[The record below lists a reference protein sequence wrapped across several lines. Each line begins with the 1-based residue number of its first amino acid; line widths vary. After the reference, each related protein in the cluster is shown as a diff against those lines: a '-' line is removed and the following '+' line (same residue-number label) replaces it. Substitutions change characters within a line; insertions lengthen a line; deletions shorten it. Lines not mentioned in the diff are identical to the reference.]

1 MIKIEFPFNHDSE
14 GLNMKTKAWTLALL
28 TVLLMILLAA
38 CGGGE
43 KQQPETGGETTP
55 PAQQEEQTGEQPQEE
70 GDFSEAQAIFKNQCV
85 SCHGADLQGTM
96 PNTNLTQVGSRL
108 SQEEIAQ
115 VITNGR
121 NIMPSFEGKLSEEE
135 IDMLAAWLATKK

>member
-1 MIKIEFPFNHDSE
+1 
-14 GLNMKTKAWTLALL
+14 MKKKTWTLALL
-28 TVLLMILLAA
+28 TALLMILLAA

-43 KQQPETGGETTP
+43 EQQPETGGETTP
-55 PAQQEEQTGEQPQEE
+55 PAQQEEQTGEQTQEE
-70 GDFSEAQAIFKNQCV
+70 GDFSEAQAIFQNQCV

-96 PNTNLTQVGSRL
+96 ANTNLTQVGSRL

-121 NIMPSFEGKLSEEE
+121 NIMPSFKGKLSEEE
-135 IDMLAAWLATKK
+135 INLLAEWLATKK